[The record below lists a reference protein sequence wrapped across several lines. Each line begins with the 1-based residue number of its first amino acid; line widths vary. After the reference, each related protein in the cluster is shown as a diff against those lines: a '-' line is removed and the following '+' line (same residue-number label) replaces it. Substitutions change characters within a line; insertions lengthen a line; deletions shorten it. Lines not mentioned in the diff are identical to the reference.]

1 MRWYQVF
8 IVAAAVAG
16 AVFLWIVTGALAIS
30 HCQHTLRAWD
40 AHQEVLMDCREDPD
54 CYITPADL
62 ERVREL
68 APQVQACEA
77 REAGE

>member
-1 MRWYQVF
+1 MKQFLLFLAACIAV
-8 IVAAAVAG
+8 VAASWQQSRG
-16 AVFLWIVTGALAIS
+16 NCSGI
-30 HCQHTLRAWD
+30 LRQWD
-40 AHQEVLMDCREDPD
+40 AHQAVLMDCREDPD

-62 ERVREL
+62 ERVRAL

>member
-1 MRWYQVF
+1 MRALGHIAF
-8 IVAAAVAG
+8 LTAGCLAV
-16 AVFLWIVTGALAIS
+16 VALAYKLDART
-30 HCQHTLRAWD
+30 CTDTLRQWD
-40 AHQEVLMDCREDPD
+40 AHQAVLMDCREDPD

-62 ERVREL
+62 ERVRAL